1 MRAFRG
7 AVAASLLA
15 LSLVGGACGGSGRA
29 TGERAGPT
37 DVDALLAHVE
47 RAHPDPWHDVSRAS
61 FAAAAGRLEARL
73 PALGPDGTL
82 VELMRLAALLGAR
95 DGHSG
100 IFPLDTQ
107 HRRALHL
114 YPLRLFGFDD
124 GLRVVGGDPS
134 LVGLRLVAI
143 GDVPVQRALVSV
155 RPLVPA
161 DNEWSRRAREAQWLV
176 VAEALHGLGLTASAG
191 PAAFTFERDDGTQV
205 ERTLAAVPAA
215 RWAAANGDL
224 WHPMIPQGLPRRAK
238 PAFLAR
244 RNVAEWTA
252 RLDRGRA
259 VYVAYNRTLGWSGE
273 LADRVRRLAR
283 SPAVRGIV
291 LDLRHNPGGENAAY
305 EPLLDALV
313 ALARRERIIVLTSRT
328 TFSAAANL
336 LADLEA
342 RVRVTIVGE
351 PSGGSP
357 NLVGDPSPLRLE
369 RTGWTVN
376 VGTVWWQKSRRGPGD
391 PRLAFEPDV
400 RVPLRWADLAAGRDR
415 ALAAA
420 LRVATR

>member
-1 MRAFRG
+1 LNGRRALLLC
-7 AVAASLLA
+7 LLA
-15 LSLVGGACGGSGRA
+15 LAAAAAGCGGSGA
-29 TGERAGPT
+29 VPVAAPAAAA
-37 DVDALLAHVE
+37 DVDALVAHVE
-47 RAHPDPWHDVSRAS
+47 RVHPDPWHDVSRAT
-61 FAAAAGRLEARL
+61 FAAAAARL
-73 PALGPDGTL
+73 KERLPELGPDETL
-82 VELMRLAALLGAR
+82 VELMRLVAQLGAR

-100 IFPLDTQ
+100 IFPLDPQ
-107 HRRALHL
+107 HRRPLHL
-114 YPLRLFGFDD
+114 YPLRLFAFDD
-124 GLRVVGGDPS
+124 GLRVVGGDAS
-134 LVGLRLVAI
+134 LVGLRLLAI
-143 GDVPVQRALVSV
+143 GGTPAERALAAL
-155 RPLVPA
+155 RPVVPA
-161 DNEWSRRAREAQWLV
+161 DNEWSRLAREAQWLV
-176 VAEALHGLGLTASAG
+176 VAEVLHGLGVTESAG
-191 PAAFTFERDDGTQV
+191 AAAFTFVRDDGV
-205 ERTLAAVPAA
+205 RVARTLAPVPAA
-215 RWAAANGDL
+215 RWVAANGDL
-224 WHPMIPQGLPRRAK
+224 WHPMIPQGLPRRAR

-244 RNVAEWTA
+244 RNAPEWTA

-273 LADRVRRLAR
+273 LAGRVRRLAR

-291 LDLRHNPGGENAAY
+291 LDLRHNPGGENSAY
-305 EPLLDALV
+305 APLLDALV
-313 ALARRERIIVLTSRT
+313 ALARRERIVVLTSRT

-369 RTGWTVN
+369 GTGWTVN

-400 RVPLRWADLAAGRDR
+400 RAPLRWADLAAGRDR